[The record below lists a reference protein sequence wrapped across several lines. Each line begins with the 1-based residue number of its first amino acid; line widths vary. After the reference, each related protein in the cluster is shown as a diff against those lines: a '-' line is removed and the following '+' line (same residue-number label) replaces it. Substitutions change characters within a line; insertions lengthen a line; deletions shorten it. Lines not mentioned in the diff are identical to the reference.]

1 MQESIVERINVI
13 VDNIILYIYMY
24 AGVETDV
31 AIQNNTNNW
40 HCFDDLPKEE
50 QNEAY
55 REIFKKVHERT
66 RVCL

>member
-1 MQESIVERINVI
+1 MI

-50 QNEAY
+50 QNKVY

-66 RVCL
+66 RISL